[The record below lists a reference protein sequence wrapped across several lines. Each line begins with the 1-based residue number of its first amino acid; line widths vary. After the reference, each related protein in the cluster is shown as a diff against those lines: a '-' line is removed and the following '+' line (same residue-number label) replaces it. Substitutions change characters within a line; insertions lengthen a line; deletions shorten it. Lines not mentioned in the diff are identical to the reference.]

1 MSSLSRRDFPA
12 CVQRLSPCRSRTAD
26 SGGAAQGEGQADVRT
41 PVLRSAVRIPAL
53 FDGTGTRLPFGYLRM
68 PSNQILSQRQQKL
81 FAAGPGPSSAPFAT
95 YTSIAG
101 LSFPRFLLDVA
112 LTVDGLDS
120 SLLRKDDMRHSMLK
134 TAVRSALFSLCLL
147 GCAVPASAATYYVR
161 KTGNDSQ
168 AGTTPGTA
176 FATIK
181 KAATVAKN
189 GDTVYVG
196 KGQYADDVSVKNV
209 NASVV
214 PLRFYADT
222 SGTMTGDGAGDV
234 VFTAAANLTVENSK
248 AIGILRLQ
256 DARQNGMEV
265 LIDSG
270 TAARLHVPRQ
280 LVLRL

>member
-1 MSSLSRRDFPA
+1 MAQSGTPPATLADRPFFSRARGHTAEARKPGKRDDLHP
-12 CVQRLSPCRSRTAD
+12 Q
-26 SGGAAQGEGQADVRT
+26 
-41 PVLRSAVRIPAL
+41 PVLVRSPLLVRP
-53 FDGTGTRLPFGYLRM
+53 
-68 PSNQILSQRQQKL
+68 
-81 FAAGPGPSSAPFAT
+81 PFAT

-101 LSFPRFLLDVA
+101 ISFPRFLLDVA

-120 SLLRKDDMRHSMLK
+120 SLLRKDDMRHSMLT

-234 VFTAAANLTVENSK
+234 VLTAAAYLTVENSR
-248 AIGILRLQ
+248 ATEFSRLQ
-256 DARQNGMEV
+256 STRQSGMEV
-265 LIDSG
+265 LIDG
-270 TAARLHVPRQ
+270 WDCCKVARSSTTGFPP
-280 LVLRL
+280 